1 MYLILEVTL
10 ILLSLAGMCCLACG
24 LFCRLL
30 LPDSPHGTWAVVW
43 GMGGGEELEQRVRG
57 LMWLQSCG
65 LLRCTVVVA
74 DAGMDEAGRALA
86 VRLAGQYPAL
96 VLCTRQEL
104 EQRIQN
110 L

>member
-1 MYLILEVTL
+1 MSFGLEVIL
-10 ILLSLAGMCCLACG
+10 ILLGLAGMCCMACG

-43 GMGGGEELEQRVRG
+43 GFGSGEELEQRVRG

-65 LLRCTVVVA
+65 LLRCSVVVA
-74 DAGMDEAGRALA
+74 DGGLDEAGRALA
-86 VRLAGQYPAL
+86 VRLQRQYPSLA
-96 VLCTRQEL
+96 LCTREEL
-104 EQRIQN
+104 ERRMEI